1 MGHYVRT
8 FAMFD
13 NGEEVF
19 RGTAIEIE
27 KEFSDVIE
35 SRDRVYAYERLG
47 TKLYGRYTFKDA
59 GNRYVPNPKELPKK
73 RSTPKHDRELE
84 YLVTHLRIYGN
95 TSFKNRADKYK
106 KELEALGIRFKTRK
120 STILKDCYILE
131 RI

>member
-8 FAMFD
+8 FAMYD

-95 TSFKNRADKYK
+95 TSFRNRADKYR
-106 KELEALGIRFKTRK
+106 KELEALGIRFKTSR
-120 STILKDCYILE
+120 LKMFKEGYLLE